1 MGELAA
7 AISGFFLIGELI
19 IQAPMLTLGL
29 SDNIDKFLINGTV
42 EEWQS
47 SNFPDWLLH
56 TDLIAICIMLLFM
69 AINMAGIKTVSYLNI
84 AIAGVSA
91 ISLLTFN
98 IVALVNGDVA
108 NLSKVVNPAD
118 GRTGFA
124 PFGFSGIMTGAGT
137 AFFAFVGLESVVTLA
152 EESVDPKRD
161 LPRATLGSFLIVL
174 VMYVF
179 TAFSIAFI
187 EPWYEIG
194 GNTGLIGSLK
204 RKGLILPQYVVT
216 AGLIFTVFSCGL
228 CTVTTVVRVMYSVAE
243 DGLLFPFLKSVYKR
257 TQVPMWNVLVC
268 SVVGILSSVVYEF
281 DTLSHMISGGT
292 LTVFVIT
299 ALAVMILSYDL
310 TDPDMEETEETPL
323 TAVKTHARKHLFIIF
338 MCLFLLTTIMLA
350 FLVAFLQQSIVVIAS
365 EVVLAII
372 TIGSLILIRCKIPLQ
387 AQEEDGTLSFK
398 SPGKPFVQGFS
409 VFVNLLLLF
418 HLEVVALKQLVIYCV
433 VGLIFYFGYGIFFSK
448 ITAEKQ
454 KRLSLKE
461 ITLDDTGESSVT

>member
-56 TDLIAICIMLLFM
+56 TDLIAIGIMLLFM

-98 IVALVNGDVA
+98 IVALVNGDIA

-137 AFFAFVGLESVVTLA
+137 AFFAFVGVESVVTLA

-204 RKGLILPQYVVT
+204 RKG
-216 AGLIFTVFSCGL
+216 
-228 CTVTTVVRVMYSVAE
+228 
-243 DGLLFPFLKSVYKR
+243 
-257 TQVPMWNVLVC
+257 
-268 SVVGILSSVVYEF
+268 
-281 DTLSHMISGGT
+281 
-292 LTVFVIT
+292 
-299 ALAVMILSYDL
+299 
-310 TDPDMEETEETPL
+310 
-323 TAVKTHARKHLFIIF
+323 
-338 MCLFLLTTIMLA
+338 
-350 FLVAFLQQSIVVIAS
+350 
-365 EVVLAII
+365 
-372 TIGSLILIRCKIPLQ
+372 
-387 AQEEDGTLSFK
+387 
-398 SPGKPFVQGFS
+398 
-409 VFVNLLLLF
+409 
-418 HLEVVALKQLVIYCV
+418 
-433 VGLIFYFGYGIFFSK
+433 
-448 ITAEKQ
+448 
-454 KRLSLKE
+454 
-461 ITLDDTGESSVT
+461 

>member
-98 IVALVNGDVA
+98 IVALVNGDIA

-204 RKGLILPQYVVT
+204 RKG
-216 AGLIFTVFSCGL
+216 
-228 CTVTTVVRVMYSVAE
+228 
-243 DGLLFPFLKSVYKR
+243 
-257 TQVPMWNVLVC
+257 
-268 SVVGILSSVVYEF
+268 
-281 DTLSHMISGGT
+281 
-292 LTVFVIT
+292 
-299 ALAVMILSYDL
+299 
-310 TDPDMEETEETPL
+310 
-323 TAVKTHARKHLFIIF
+323 
-338 MCLFLLTTIMLA
+338 
-350 FLVAFLQQSIVVIAS
+350 
-365 EVVLAII
+365 
-372 TIGSLILIRCKIPLQ
+372 
-387 AQEEDGTLSFK
+387 
-398 SPGKPFVQGFS
+398 
-409 VFVNLLLLF
+409 
-418 HLEVVALKQLVIYCV
+418 
-433 VGLIFYFGYGIFFSK
+433 
-448 ITAEKQ
+448 
-454 KRLSLKE
+454 
-461 ITLDDTGESSVT
+461 